1 MGRTQGV
8 RGAPRWADD
17 LLIKIPQQGGSIVEE
32 AQLVDQLGGL
42 NTVAL
47 SWGQAVW
54 ATPCPGESPAP
65 YAKEPVV
72 AIIKKKLGGG
82 VHPAFNLQQII
93 DVLTYEGVGPEPAH
107 YNAVR
112 GMADNDPVT
121 QSEQQVMMTSFAP
134 PCSLHTVY

>member
-54 ATPCPGESPAP
+54 ATPCPGE
-65 YAKEPVV
+65 VMRHHRGIGV
-72 AIIKKKLGGG
+72 AQM
-82 VHPAFNLQQII
+82 QQS
-93 DVLTYEGVGPEPAH
+93 VGA
-107 YNAVR
+107 R
-112 GMADNDPVT
+112 GKTHHNIWV
-121 QSEQQVMMTSFAP
+121 
-134 PCSLHTVY
+134 